1 MVPGMTTAAA
11 ASGSHAIMA
20 PFGLIRTPILRPD
33 ETITMAWHDLRAAH
47 AKLRSHDA
55 WVRRLAD
62 AAIERLTVALATA
75 DKPTYRAIIDVR
87 RALYNGR
94 QPTRRAL
101 RRAGG
106 AASIVVRSV
115 QRRSRLE
122 AAVAQAWT
130 MGHAAERN
138 HVHKLLAQ
146 PTFRQAIALAA
157 PDLIAQSAT
166 AAGKRGRMT
175 ARTLLR
181 LAWRAA
187 GRPAPMGG
195 FATTSLFANEYKTC
209 PVGAGP
215 ACFVTTRVRGNTLP
229 LLVREPDDPP
239 LLDCETVERR
249 LWQAALLD
257 LTLLSDAGRATH
269 WREVAGVL
277 HQGGTA
283 PGLDQRDVRSLWFER
298 LDRTTVHPDP
308 ADFGRALPLLARYG
322 SQRIGRSVR
331 PTAGRLLAAMGLS
344 DEGGQADFAAFAARA
359 ERALIDRYDEA
370 TVSVLPLE
378 SLLDGKVDA
387 SAQAAR
393 SAVDRA
399 LAAGGTIAAEDADAF
414 SCLSPQPLRAACRIR
429 RAGCGRMRLTHWGG
443 DAMTVLAP
451 YRETVEAI
459 DGAHAVLLGD
469 WAARWP
475 GAVDVALDT
484 LGAAGRQHRFAP
496 RRIVHHADAADEIA
510 LEELTVVWG
519 SGRVV
524 VLSVDG
530 AAIDQAIHPGVTVE
544 QATGFAS
551 RLLVAL
557 CRAPPTPVELM
568 LAALNRRLAQDIA
581 EWLARADAPPVLT
594 LPEVNLDDALLLAPA
609 AWCIRLTSGNVFDVW
624 SALVAANM
632 PLGLAECRF
641 AGVLGEPRIVDLAS
655 PDGIGLL
662 LASGSAF
669 AHLTPLEAGYIAE
682 FCIELTAES
691 GK

>member
-1 MVPGMTTAAA
+1 MVAGMTTAAV
-11 ASGSHAIMA
+11 ASASHAIMA
-20 PFGLIRTPILRPD
+20 PFGLIRTPILQPD
-33 ETITMAWHDLRAAH
+33 EVTTTAWHDLRAA
-47 AKLRSHDA
+47 AARVRSHDA
-55 WVRRLAD
+55 WARLLTS

-94 QPTRRAL
+94 EPKQGAL

-106 AASIVVRSV
+106 AASIVERSV
-115 QRRSRLE
+115 QRRIRLE
-122 AAVAQAWT
+122 AAVAQAWA

-146 PTFRQAIALAA
+146 PIFRQAIALAA

-195 FATTSLFANEYKTC
+195 FATTALIADEGKTR

-215 ACFVTTRVRGNTLP
+215 ACFVTTRVRGDTLP
-229 LLVREPDDPP
+229 LLVRQPDDPP

-257 LTLLSDAGRATH
+257 LTLLPDAGRATH
-269 WREVAGVL
+269 WREIAAVL
-277 HQGGTA
+277 YRGGTA
-283 PGLDQRDVRSLWFER
+283 VGLDRRDVRSLWLER
-298 LDRTTVHPDP
+298 LDRTTLRPDH
-308 ADFGRALPLLARYG
+308 ADLRRALPLLARYG
-322 SQRIGRSVR
+322 AQRIGRSAR
-331 PTAGRLLAAMGLS
+331 PTAGRLLATMGLS
-344 DEGGQADFAAFAARA
+344 DQSGQAGFAAFSARA

-370 TVSVLPLE
+370 TVSALPLDA
-378 SLLDGKVDA
+378 LLGGVADA
-387 SAQAAR
+387 SEQAAR
-393 SAVDRA
+393 TAIDRA
-399 LAAGGTIAAEDADAF
+399 WAADGTIAAEDADAF
-414 SCLSPQPLRAACRIR
+414 SRLSPQPLRAACRIR

-459 DGAHAVLLGD
+459 DAAHAALLGD

-475 GAVDVALDT
+475 GAVDIALDT
-484 LGAAGRQHRFAP
+484 LGAAGRQHRFAA

-510 LEELTVVWG
+510 LKELTVVWD
-519 SGRVV
+519 SGHVV
-524 VLSVDG
+524 VRSPDG

-581 EWLARADAPPVLT
+581 EWLARADTPPVLT

-609 AWCIRLTSGNVFDVW
+609 AWCIRLTSGDVFDVW
-624 SALVAANM
+624 SALVAAQM

-641 AGVLGEPRIVDLAS
+641 AGVLSEPRIVDLAS

-662 LASGSAF
+662 FASGSAF
-669 AHLTPLEAGYIAE
+669 AHLTPLEGGHITE
-682 FCIELTAES
+682 FCIELTVES
-691 GK
+691 GQ